1 MNNIRKKNKQLRDI
15 SQRWKMRNKII
26 DKWERETDDERGITT
41 LYRELQNTTI
51 DKWEKDKQTK
61 RKTERNYVWSR
72 TKKNERLG
80 T

>member
-1 MNNIRKKNKQLRDI
+1 
-15 SQRWKMRNKII
+15 MRNKII
-26 DKWERETDDERGITT
+26 DNWERETDDERGITT